1 MLALFQI
8 WYIIYQA
15 ASFIVVAHV
24 ILSILISFN
33 IINTHNDLVRA
44 VWEGLNR
51 LLDPVYRPI
60 RRFMPDTGALDLSPM
75 ALLILLQILNVVVR
89 RLLLG
94 F

>member
-51 LLDPVYRPI
+51 LLDPIYRPI
-60 RRFMPDTGALDLSPM
+60 RRYMPDTGTLDLSPM

>member
-51 LLDPVYRPI
+51 LLDPIYRPI
-60 RRFMPDTGALDLSPM
+60 RRYMPDTGALDLSPM
-75 ALLILLQILNVVVR
+75 ALLILLQIVNVVVR